1 MHEAPQPFCACLR
14 DLMTEKKI
22 SISALTAAMG
32 YASKTTVA
40 RVLHGE
46 ASVAY
51 QADFLSRLIETDA
64 LQATAEET
72 TRLQEALEVSSSG
85 VERYLCNKAIAQL
98 VAPDLRAGRQA
109 DIVEFF
115 DSGFTKLWLL
125 EELYDQLLRDADQV
139 QVWMTGWGHTA
150 LMCQLKTAIQ
160 HLNPSQISIAHYL
173 CCQGRE
179 FIEAMASIMPMI
191 YMKCY
196 QPWGLANDSL
206 SAEAQAILRV
216 SRALLRVKKGDEE
229 CYAEFRVLE
238 DGNCEMVRFRDR
250 SVFIYLMR
258 ALDRCKA
265 SFNPI
270 KTVFEL
276 QGEPW
281 DYLRYTE
288 FYLHLESGHPAYIL
302 RYDVPIMFIHP
313 DVLVNPTKEGFQS
326 SGFFSG
332 ANLDEAITRFYGIQL
347 LRWKAVFASDR
358 PTHVVFS
365 WKGMLR
371 FARSGK
377 ASDQFFGIRP
387 YNVTERL
394 TILLQLRKQMVENP
408 YFHLYF
414 TPADSDMIRDEIS
427 YYEGMGLFLCKGETD
442 YRLDTEHAEAL
453 ITQQNFCDSFKSYF
467 EDKLIQTH
475 VVSPSKALQMMD
487 DLISAA
493 NSAR

>member
-1 MHEAPQPFCACLR
+1 MLETPQPFCECLR
-14 DLMTEKKI
+14 NLMAAKKI
-22 SISALTAAMG
+22 SISTLTDTLG
-32 YASKTTVA
+32 YASKTSVA

-64 LQATAEET
+64 LQATEEET
-72 TRLQEALEVSSSG
+72 TRLREALEVSSFG
-85 VERYLCNKAIAQL
+85 VECYLRDKAIAQL
-98 VAPDLRAGRQA
+98 VAPGQQAGRQA
-109 DIVEFF
+109 SISEVF
-115 DSGFTKLWLL
+115 DTGFTKLWSL

-150 LMCQLKTAIQ
+150 LMCQLKAAIQ
-160 HLNPSQISIAHYL
+160 HLNPSQISITHYL

-196 QPWGLANDSL
+196 QPWGLADEGL
-206 SAEAQAILRV
+206 SGEAQAMLRV

-238 DGNCEMVRFRDR
+238 DGNCEMVRFCDR
-250 SVFIYLMR
+250 SLYIYLKS
-258 ALDRCKA
+258 ALERCKA
-265 SFNPI
+265 SFKPI

-313 DVLVNPTKEGFQS
+313 DILVDPTKEGFQA

-332 ANLDEAITRFYGIQL
+332 AHLDEAITRFYGIQL

-387 YNVTERL
+387 YTVPERL
-394 TILLQLRKQMVENP
+394 AILLQLRKQMLENP
-408 YFHLYF
+408 NFHLYF
-414 TPADSDMIRDEIS
+414 TPPIR
-427 YYEGMGLFLCKGETD
+427 T
-442 YRLDTEHAEAL
+442 
-453 ITQQNFCDSFKSYF
+453 
-467 EDKLIQTH
+467 
-475 VVSPSKALQMMD
+475 
-487 DLISAA
+487 
-493 NSAR
+493 

>member
-1 MHEAPQPFCACLR
+1 MLEAPQTFCECLC
-14 DLMTEKKI
+14 DLMAAKKI
-22 SISALTAAMG
+22 SASALTVAMG
-32 YASKTTVA
+32 FSSKTSVA

-64 LQATAEET
+64 LQATEEET
-72 TRLQEALEVSSSG
+72 SRLREALEVSSSG
-85 VERYLCNKAIAQL
+85 VERYLRNKAIAHL
-98 VAPDLRAGRQA
+98 VAPGKQAGRQA
-109 DIVEFF
+109 SISEFC
-115 DSGFTKLWLL
+115 DSGFTKLWSL

-139 QVWMTGWGHTA
+139 QVWMTGWGHTS
-150 LMCQLKTAIQ
+150 LMCQLKEAIQ
-160 HLNPSQISIAHYL
+160 QLNPSQISITHYL
-173 CCQGRE
+173 CCQGRS
-179 FIEAMASIMPMI
+179 FIEALASIMPVI
-191 YMKCY
+191 YLKCY
-196 QPWGLANDSL
+196 QPLAL
-206 SAEAQAILRV
+206 SNNNISSDAYPTLRV

-229 CYAEFRVLE
+229 CYVELRALE
-238 DGNCEMVRFRDR
+238 DGNCEMVRFRER
-250 SVFIYLMR
+250 SMFAYLMR
-258 ALDRCKA
+258 ALERHKA
-265 SFNPI
+265 SFKPI
-270 KTVFEL
+270 KTVFDL
-276 QGEPW
+276 HGDPW

-313 DVLVNPTKEGFQS
+313 DILVNPTKEGFQAS
-326 SGFFSG
+326 SFFSG
-332 ANLDEAITRFYGIQL
+332 ANLDEMVTRFYGIQL

-394 TILLQLRKQMVENP
+394 TILVQLRKQMIENP
-408 YFHLYF
+408 NFHLYF

-427 YYEGMGLFLCKGETD
+427 YYEGMGLFLCKGDTD

-453 ITQQNFCDSFKSYF
+453 ITQPDFCDTFKSYF
-467 EDKLIQTH
+467 IDKLTKTH
-475 VVSPSKALQMMD
+475 VVPPSKALQMMD

-493 NSAR
+493 RSAR

>member
-1 MHEAPQPFCACLR
+1 MLEAPQTFGAYLR
-14 DLMTEKKI
+14 DLMTAKKV
-22 SISALTAAMG
+22 SASALTAAMG
-32 YASKTTVA
+32 LSSKTSVA

-46 ASVAY
+46 ASIAY
-51 QADFLSRLIETDA
+51 QADFLSRLLETDA
-64 LQATAEET
+64 LHATEEEAT
-72 TRLQEALEVSSSG
+72 CLREALEVSSSG
-85 VERYLCNKAIAQL
+85 AERYLCDKAIAQL
-98 VAPDLRAGRQA
+98 VAPGRQDERRMSIA
-109 DIVEFF
+109 EFC
-115 DSGFTKLWLL
+115 DSGFTRLWSL
-125 EELYDQLLRDADQV
+125 EELYRQLLRDADQV

-150 LMCQLKTAIQ
+150 LMWQLKEAIQ
-160 HLNPSQISIAHYL
+160 QLNPSQVSITHYL
-173 CCQGRE
+173 CCQGRP

-196 QPWGLANDSL
+196 QPWGLADDSL
-206 SAEAQAILRV
+206 PGEAHAILRV
-216 SRALLRVKKGDEE
+216 SRAILYVKKGQQEY
-229 CYAEFRVLE
+229 YAHLRALE
-238 DGNCEMVRFRDR
+238 DGSCEMVRFQERNMFSYLV
-250 SVFIYLMR
+250 SVLERY
-258 ALDRCKA
+258 KA
-265 SFNPI
+265 SFKPI
-270 KTVFEL
+270 KTVFDL

-313 DVLVNPTKEGFQS
+313 DILVDPTKEGFQAID
-326 SGFFSG
+326 FFG
-332 ANLDEAITRFYGIQL
+332 GGNLDEMITRFYGIQL

-394 TILLQLRKQMVENP
+394 AILLHLRKQMVENP
-408 YFHLYF
+408 NFHLYF

-427 YYEGMGLFLCKGETD
+427 FYEGMGLFLCKGETD
-442 YRLDTEHAEAL
+442 YHLDSEHAEAL
-453 ITQQNFCDSFKSYF
+453 ITQQDFCTSFKAYF
-467 EDKLIQTH
+467 QDKLIKTL
-475 VVSPSKALQMMD
+475 VVPPQKALQMMD

-493 NSAR
+493 RSAR